1 MQTFL
6 FSFGSIGLTALGM
19 ALWAPGA
26 IADSVSESIASMADM
41 PLPTLAAPVSSGLE
55 LAAPQQAQ
63 VLPAGDFADVAPTHW
78 AYSAVNNLAD
88 SYGCLAG
95 YPDGTF
101 RGDDLVTRYEFA
113 AAMDACM
120 GTLLQLVESAPS
132 ASGEQI
138 LDELDELN
146 AELGTLS
153 DEIEDSESEIL
164 VD

>member
-1 MQTFL
+1 MKTSL
-6 FSFGSIGLTALGM
+6 FSVGLTAVGM
-19 ALWAPGA
+19 ALLAPSA
-26 IADSVSESIASMADM
+26 IAYPISKTTASMTELA
-41 PLPTLAAPVSSGLE
+41 LPTLTAPVNAGLE
-55 LAAPQQAQ
+55 MAAPQQAQ
-63 VLPAGDFADVAPTHW
+63 VLPAGDFVDVAPTHW
-78 AYSAVNNLAD
+78 AYNAVNNLAE

-120 GTLLQLVESAPS
+120 GTLLQLVESVPS
-132 ASGEQI
+132 VSSEQI